1 MSKAKNEPSE
11 FDSLMQELESFSK
24 SYDGMGEVAGKPKPK
39 AKPKAEAI
47 AAADG
52 EEEEKEGEE
61 EEMNKSVSQEGQA
74 MDAESFMG
82 EFLAKSKAMVIEV
95 TENASA
101 ETLKH
106 TALLAKA
113 LVAQCNLTKSLVEDL
128 ADLREAMEAQGEKP
142 RMRKSVVNI
151 HERQHG
157 GNPGQEEAKEEDKM
171 ASRILAKCVG
181 DKGLVSQGV
190 VSPGQVS
197 QIQYYANRG
206 QALPAGLKHFEQYA

>member
-1 MSKAKNEPSE
+1 ME
-11 FDSLMQELESFSK
+11 ELESFSK
-24 SYDGMGEVAGKPKPK
+24 SYADMGEATGKPKPK

-47 AAADG
+47 ADPAV
-52 EEEEKEGEE
+52 EEEKEEGEGEGEE
-61 EEMNKSVSQEGQA
+61 INKSVHEGQA

-82 EFLAKSKAMVIEV
+82 EFLAKSKAMVVEV

-128 ADLREAMEAQGEKP
+128 ADLREAMEVQGEKP

-157 GNPGQEEAKEEDKM
+157 GQQVQETSEEEGKM
-171 ASRILAKCVG
+171 ASKILAKCVG
-181 DKGLVSQGV
+181 DKGLVAQGV

-197 QIQYYANRG
+197 QIQHYANRG